1 MLCILK
7 NDKELKKRLVQP
19 IINICCT
26 SLFLS
31 LSSDTFLRGETMKD
45 RNKIICF
52 FSGHI
57 REILEQ
63 ARLDFEKLQEIRLRA
78 EKPFL
83 IRLDGEEY
91 FLSEHGKV
99 LKEPGNAWA
108 VTQKEIRET
117 MELVGKYSLYAYED
131 ELKQGYLTLQGGHR
145 LGISGKAVLEGDKV
159 KSIRYIS
166 CLNLRLSHQIIGCG
180 DKVLPCLYDKAG
192 LKHTLIISPPRCGK
206 TTLLRDLIRQ
216 ISNGSRELPGQT
228 VGVVDE
234 RSEICGCCQ
243 GIPANDIGIRTDVM
257 DACPKAEGMM
267 MMIRSMA
274 PEVLA
279 VDEIGSEKD
288 ISALETALFCG
299 CRLLATVHGSSLED
313 IRSKP
318 LLRRLVEEQIFER
331 YVVLYNLP
339 APKEHELRDAHGA
352 DNRIRTGMIRH
363 ILDERGMSLC

>member
-1 MLCILK
+1 
-7 NDKELKKRLVQP
+7 
-19 IINICCT
+19 
-26 SLFLS
+26 
-31 LSSDTFLRGETMKD
+31 MKD
-45 RNKIICF
+45 KDEIIRF
-52 FSGHI
+52 FSRHI

-63 ARLDFEKLQEIRLRA
+63 AGLDMEGLQEIRLRA
-78 EKPFL
+78 EKPLL
-83 IRLDGEEY
+83 IRLRGEEY
-91 FLSEHGKV
+91 FLSSQGEV
-99 LKEPGNAWA
+99 LKEPEGAWI
-108 VTQKEIRET
+108 VNQREIRET

-145 LGISGKAVLEGDKV
+145 LGVSGKAVLEGDKV
-159 KSIRYIS
+159 KSIRCIS
-166 CLNLRLSHQIIGCG
+166 CLNLRLSHQITGCG
-180 DKVLPCLYDKAG
+180 DKVLPYLYDETG

-216 ISNGSRELPGQT
+216 ISNGSKEHPGHT

-234 RSEICGCCQ
+234 RSEICGCYQ
-243 GIPANDIGIRTDVM
+243 GIPANDVGIRTDVM

-279 VDEIGSEKD
+279 VDEIGRQED
-288 ISALETALFCG
+288 ICALETAMFCG

-331 YVVLYNLP
+331 YVILYMG
-339 APKEHELRDAHGA
+339 K
-352 DNRIRTGMIRH
+352 IRQ
-363 ILDERGMSLC
+363 ILDERGSVLC